1 MNPKQE
7 PQTEEIFWVPGA
19 AENTE
24 LNFDDSVFEMI
35 PECLRPLF
43 IVASNKQERDVI
55 LLGAIT
61 ILSGCLPNVYGIYD
75 NRIVYP
81 NLFAFIDAP
90 AGAGKGILN
99 FIRYIAAPIH
109 KAKREESKILQQE
122 YELKMIAKRKEK
134 DNQEGFVPPPPC
146 KMLLIPANNSASS
159 FLHTLSENNGAGIL
173 FSTEADT
180 LSNSLSQDWGNFSD
194 VLRCAFHHETV
205 EIQRKT
211 NKEYISLESPKLTV
225 FLTGTQG
232 QLKRLIP
239 DAENGLFSRFMYYSM
254 RSVPKFRDVFER
266 RGTIPGQEFMQLGQQ
281 IFILYEL
288 LNRLGTPLECHLEKS
303 LQVEFQNKFASL
315 LESYFNDTGDRIL
328 ASLHRTGLICYRIT
342 MVLSCLRLFID
353 QRATPSQSLQLN
365 QSDFNVAMSL
375 AKHLI
380 SNSAKHMAEM
390 PGVNNDIIKYRK
402 LQFMIE
408 MLPDTFTRKEANE
421 IGEGLEI
428 SLATLTRYL
437 SSDAFER
444 IGHGKYRKKGAQ
456 HSDNELMSN

>member
-1 MNPKQE
+1 MNSKLE

-19 AENTE
+19 AEDTE

-35 PECLRPLF
+35 PECLQPLF

-109 KAKREESKILQQE
+109 KAKRDESKILQQE
-122 YELKMIAKRKEK
+122 YELKMSARRKEK
-134 DNQEGFVPPPPC
+134 ETQEGFVPPPPC

-303 LQVEFQNKFASL
+303 LQVEFQNKFAAL

-353 QRATPSQSLQLN
+353 QRATPSHSLQLS

-421 IGEGLEI
+421 IREGLEI

-456 HSDNELMSN
+456 NSDDEPMSN